1 MNEAGHEA
9 YLVGGGVRDLLLG
22 ARPKDFDIATSAKPE
37 EVRALFRNCRLI
49 GRRFRLAHVRFCR
62 EIVEVATFR
71 AAHAPH
77 DAEERLTADGRLL
90 SDNVYGTLEEDAARR
105 DFTVNCLYYDV
116 RDFSVLDF
124 ADAMSDLRAGVLRM
138 IGEPETR
145 YREDP
150 VRILRVVRF
159 SAKLG
164 FRPAP
169 ETEAPIRE
177 LSTLLGD
184 IPPARLFEEMLKLL
198 TTGHAEASLEALRR
212 YDVLRYLFPQTASC
226 IERGV
231 DRAGLELVEQAM
243 RNTDARL
250 ALDKPVT
257 PGFLLAALLWPPL
270 RAAEAR
276 LVAQGLDP
284 RAALEQAAGEVISA
298 QAERVALPKRFSLMA
313 REIWS
318 LQSRLEGRDRHDAVA
333 LLGHPR
339 FRAAYDFLLLR
350 AEARE
355 PVAELAQWWTEL
367 QALDGEEREAAIAAL
382 PRTRR
387 RRRGPRRRGKRVA

>member
-1 MNEAGHEA
+1 LNEAGHEA

-49 GRRFRLAHVRFCR
+49 GRRFRLAHVRFGR

-226 IERGV
+226 IERGE

-350 AEARE
+350 AEAGE